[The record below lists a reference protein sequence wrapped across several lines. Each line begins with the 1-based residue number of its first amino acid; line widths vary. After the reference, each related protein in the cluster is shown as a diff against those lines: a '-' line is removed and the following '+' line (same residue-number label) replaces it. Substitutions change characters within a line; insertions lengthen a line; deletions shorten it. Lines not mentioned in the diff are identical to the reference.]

1 MNDSKHV
8 RPRFHAKP
16 VNDRV
21 GRHKRSVAGVP
32 FESVTVERRERALR
46 LSRPTV
52 RITAFFKP
60 LSTSRP

>member
-1 MNDSKHV
+1 MNDSNHL

-32 FESVTVERRERALR
+32 VEGVTVGRRERALR
-46 LSRPTV
+46 LSRPTAQL
-52 RITAFFKP
+52 TGFFKP
-60 LSTSRP
+60 LPANRP